1 MTVNEVDA
9 FVQAPSGTVWRRV
22 FYDEAGDAAE
32 PILAYWVEPYVRE
45 EKVMVL
51 LSTNDG

>member
-22 FYDEAGDAAE
+22 FYDETGDAVE
-32 PILAYWVEPYVRE
+32 LTLAYWGEPYVRE

-51 LSTNDG
+51 PSTNDG